1 MEIILMVCGAIWV
14 VFGLIT
20 NTKNVPSAIVY
31 KVMPV
36 ITGLLVILCGMN
48 LNGWV
53 NIW

>member
-1 MEIILMVCGAIWV
+1 METVLMVCGAIWV

-20 NTKNVPSAIVY
+20 NTKNVQSAIVY

-36 ITGLLVILCGMN
+36 ITCLFVILCGMN

>member
-1 MEIILMVCGAIWV
+1 MGIILMFCGSIWII
-14 VFGLIT
+14 FGLIT
-20 NTKNVPSAIVY
+20 NTKNIQSAIVY

-36 ITGLLVILCGMN
+36 ATGFLAILCGMN

>member
-1 MEIILMVCGAIWV
+1 MGIILIICGAIWV
-14 VFGLIT
+14 TFGLIA
-20 NTKNVPSAIVY
+20 NTKNVLSAIVY

-36 ITGLLVILCGMN
+36 LTGFLVILCGMN

>member
-1 MEIILMVCGAIWV
+1 MEVILMVCGTIWV
-14 VFGLIT
+14 VFGLIV